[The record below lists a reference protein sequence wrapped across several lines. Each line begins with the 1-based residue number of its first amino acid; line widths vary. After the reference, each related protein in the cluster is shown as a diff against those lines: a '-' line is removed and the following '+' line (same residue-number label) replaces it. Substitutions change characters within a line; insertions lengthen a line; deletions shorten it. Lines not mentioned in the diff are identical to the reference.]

1 MGTEFTDSESKIK
14 KIERSIG
21 LLNKAELAL
30 WGVHNLAAIILLTQ
44 PGIYRGIGIGM
55 LLGELGV
62 LTPRIVNKLTRENQ
76 R

>member
-1 MGTEFTDSESKIK
+1 
-14 KIERSIG
+14 
-21 LLNKAELAL
+21 LNKAELAL